1 MIYTQ
6 HLCDSICSIIQIRE
20 GGKAY
25 AHITLFVQE
34 KEAEDRGEE
43 SAGQEEERDGC
54 KEWPE
59 MYYPVVQINRSRSWC
74 GGLGMLGP
82 RLPGGRGI

>member
-1 MIYTQ
+1 M
-6 HLCDSICSIIQIRE
+6 
-20 GGKAY
+20 
-25 AHITLFVQE
+25 FVQE

-43 SAGQEEERDGC
+43 SAGQEEERGCC

-59 MYYPVVQINRSRSWC
+59 MYYPVVEINRSRSWC

-82 RLPGGRGI
+82 RWPGHLSYVLYHYV